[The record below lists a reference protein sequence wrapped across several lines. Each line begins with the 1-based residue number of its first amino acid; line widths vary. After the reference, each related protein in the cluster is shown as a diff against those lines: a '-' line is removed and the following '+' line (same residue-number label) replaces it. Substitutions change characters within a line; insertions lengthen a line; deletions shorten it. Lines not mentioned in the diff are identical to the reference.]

1 MKIYIARQE
10 NKHLDH
16 RANQLRVLTLGTMA
30 RLKLYVGHIQRFSSE
45 EIYHAGKS
53 GKKEKDNDSEED
65 GWIQLQRQ
73 RAHYI
78 GQWEGPV
85 GDR

>member
-1 MKIYIARQE
+1 
-10 NKHLDH
+10 
-16 RANQLRVLTLGTMA
+16 MA
-30 RLKLYVGHIQRFSSE
+30 RLKLYVGHIQRFSSG

-53 GKKEKDNDSEED
+53 GKKKKDNDSEED

-73 RAHYI
+73 WAHYI
-78 GQWEGPV
+78 GQCEGPV